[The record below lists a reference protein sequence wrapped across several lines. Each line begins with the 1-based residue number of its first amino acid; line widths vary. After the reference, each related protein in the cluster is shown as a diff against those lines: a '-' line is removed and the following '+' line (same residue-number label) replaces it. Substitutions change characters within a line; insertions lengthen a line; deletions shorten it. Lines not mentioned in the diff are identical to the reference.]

1 MSSQF
6 SAEAVKIAQKAQSA
20 ASLNP
25 MTDFDQTDS
34 IEAEVSSEL
43 YEEFIQA
50 LLIQEHWRFAMTQ
63 QVLNHIAAEPDARY
77 TDAWQLPSDPKVL
90 AIRSLIINDRLVTDF
105 DRYQD
110 KIFVDADEN
119 SRVVLEYVYRAG
131 EEYWPPDFKMYAIM
145 AFASLLATVL
155 TRNEEVIAS
164 LEAKSERLLMT
175 AMRNHSQ
182 GRGSQKVDTKRLLR
196 RRGN

>member
-6 SAEAVKIAQKAQSA
+6 SAEAVKIAQKAQTA

-25 MTDFDQTDS
+25 MTDFDQEDS
-34 IEAEVSSEL
+34 VEAEVSSEL
-43 YEEFIQA
+43 YEEFIQSI
-50 LLIQEHWRFAMTQ
+50 LTQEHWRFAVTQ
-63 QVLNHIAAEPDARY
+63 QVLNHDSNTPEARY
-77 TDAWQLPSDPKVL
+77 SDAWQLPSDPKVL
-90 AIRSLIINDRLVTDF
+90 AIRSLIINDRLVMDF

-110 KIFVDADEN
+110 KIYVDADEG
-119 SRVVLEYVYRAG
+119 STVVLEYVYRAG
-131 EEYWPPDFKMYAIM
+131 EEFWPPDFKMYAIM

-164 LEAKSERLLMT
+164 LEAKAEKLLMT